1 MTAGEGDYSGLD
13 QVPREEERMTRASV
27 RSFVEREVLPVIERC
42 HSEEQFPRPLIAR
55 MGELGFFGA
64 NLKGYGCAGLSNGA
78 YGLIMQEL
86 EAGDSGLRSMAS
98 VQGSLAMYAI
108 WRWGSEAQ
116 KQRWLPEMAA
126 GRALGCFGLTEP
138 DHGFDPGGTETR
150 ARRGGAGWGLSRTKR
165 GSTHRSA

>member
-1 MTAGEGDYSGLD
+1 MTAGEVDYYGVEELLGD
-13 QVPREEERMTRASV
+13 EERMTRASV
-27 RSFVEREVLPVIERC
+27 RSFVEREALPVIECC
-42 HSEEQFPRPLIAR
+42 HAEERFPRELIPR
-55 MGELGFFGA
+55 MGELGLFGA
-64 NLKGYGCAGLSNGA
+64 NLKGHGCAGLSSVA

-126 GRALGCFGLTEP
+126 GRPIGCFGLTDP
-138 DHGFDPGGTETR
+138 DHGSDPGGTDPR
-150 ARRGGAGWGLSRTKR
+150 PRRPGSASALAGPKR
-165 GSTHRSA
+165 GLPN